1 MYIIIHTSI
10 YRLFILSLSLYIINL
25 YYNSLKYYFFIHSF
39 IISHNTFSILLISIS
54 STLSQ
59 QSILFHSQSP
69 FTIETTIGY
78 KMKAKPEE
86 RDNLIEDSPMRW
98 PWVGRDHKTPTRRFW
113 LTWVMKW
120 WISIWWALTW
130 LYRVK
135 DLLVGSSIQWALGLK
150 NSSAFVYHVLPHCKI
165 CPPRAAPLLDFER
178 ESHFIYQEKK

>member
-1 MYIIIHTSI
+1 MNF
-10 YRLFILSLSLYIINL
+10 LFSQFLYPPLSPNNRYC
-25 YYNSLKYYFFIHSF
+25 
-39 IISHNTFSILLISIS
+39 
-54 STLSQ
+54 STLNP
-59 QSILFHSQSP
+59 HSPLKQP
-69 FTIETTIGY
+69 YIGY
-78 KMKAKPEE
+78 KMRAKPKE

-130 LYRVK
+130 LYKVK

-165 CPPRAAPLLDFER
+165 CLPRAAPLLDFER